1 MILGDPNGGRWPNEL
16 QELLLKSALSDGD
29 VAGQAYLYWRA
40 LGGLER
46 LDAGSY
52 RLLPLVGH
60 NLERCGFAHQDMGTL
75 RGLRRKTW
83 CENRLLFAR
92 LAPAAAML
100 RQAGI
105 PVLVLKGVP
114 LALRYYCDAGLRPMR
129 DLDLLLPE
137 QRATEAMRLFES
149 AGWRALWPRRYHL
162 GPRDLGFRHSQ
173 EYAAGDGREV
183 DLHWH
188 ALYQSTFPGA
198 DAAFWE
204 SAEPLEFEGMAVEG
218 LCPSDELLHTLVHGS
233 KWNATPPM
241 RWVADAMTVMRA
253 AAIDWDR
260 LLRLTRRLHV
270 TLPVRAACDYLA
282 RVFDAPIPERVLS
295 GLARLRVDA
304 AERVDY
310 QRNQEPLQPQS
321 LVEMAQSIYG
331 SYQRGAR
338 GRGVLAQVAGFPRFL
353 CFYLDEERPS
363 DLWPRAAR
371 WAAGRVGLRALPGS
385 AKGTGVS

>member
-1 MILGDPNGGRWPNEL
+1 
-16 QELLLKSALSDGD
+16 
-29 VAGQAYLYWRA
+29 
-40 LGGLER
+40 
-46 LDAGSY
+46 
-52 RLLPLVGH
+52 
-60 NLERCGFAHQDMGTL
+60 MGTL

-83 CENRLLFAR
+83 CENRLLFTK

-114 LALRYYCDAGLRPMR
+114 LALRYYRDAGLRPMR
-129 DLDLLLPE
+129 DLDLLVPE
-137 QRATEAMRLFES
+137 QRAQEAIQLFES
-149 AGWRALWPRRYHL
+149 AGWRGLWPHRYRL
-162 GPRDLGFRHSQ
+162 GPRDLGFRQALPYS
-173 EYAAGDGREV
+173 AGDGREV

-188 ALYQSTFPGA
+188 ALYQATFHGA

-204 SAEPLEFEGMAVEG
+204 SAEPLEFEGMAVEV
-218 LCPSDELLHTLVHGS
+218 LCPSDELLHAMVHGPA
-233 KWNATPPM
+233 WNEIPPM

-260 LLRLTRRLHV
+260 LLRLTRRLRV
-270 TLPVRAACDYLA
+270 TLPMRAACDYLA

-295 GLARLRVDA
+295 GLARLPVDA

-310 QRNQEPLQPQS
+310 QTNQSPPQAQS
-321 LVEMAQSIYG
+321 LVDTARTIYG
-331 SYQRGAR
+331 SYQRGAH
-338 GRGVLAQVAGFPRFL
+338 GRGVLEQVAGFPRFL